1 MNKKRNN
8 SSIKNIGMGILDTLT
23 SIDEEKSND
32 VKEEKNN
39 TVDTPKSTTVLD
51 EKSKRVNTER
61 NKSVNTQNNNNIKE
75 ENNKS
80 VKEENNKG
88 SKEKKSKRSFM
99 LTEKS
104 IQRLNMLNMALDN
117 KDLSTIVDEAI
128 NLYFQKNKKEIEKLI
143 NMYDSLK

>member
-1 MNKKRNN
+1 MGRKSDTTN
-8 SSIKNIGMGILDTLT
+8 IKNLGKGILDTLT
-23 SIDEEKSND
+23 SMNEEKSKD

-39 TVDTPKSTTVLD
+39 TVNTPKSTTVS
-51 EKSKRVNTER
+51 EQKNKKVNSKSINTQDNNNTE
-61 NKSVNTQNNNNIKE
+61 E
-75 ENNKS
+75 EKNKS
-80 VKEENNKG
+80 VKEEKNKNF

-128 NLYFQKNKKEIEKLI
+128 NLYFEENKGKIEDLI
-143 NMYDSLK
+143 SMYNSLK

>member
-1 MNKKRNN
+1 MAKKSDNAN
-8 SSIKNIGMGILDTLT
+8 IKNLGMGILDTLT
-23 SIDEEKSND
+23 SMNEEKSKD

-39 TVDTPKSTTVLD
+39 TVNTPKSTTVL
-51 EKSKRVNTER
+51 EQKSKRVNTE
-61 NKSVNTQNNNNIKE
+61 NSKSINTQDNNTIEE

-80 VKEENNKG
+80 VKEEKNKN

-104 IQRLNMLNMALDN
+104 IQRLSMLNMALDD

-128 NLYFQKNKKEIEKLI
+128 NLYFEENKGKIEELI
-143 NMYDSLK
+143 SMYNSLK